1 MVKAL
6 LVARTLRQALLVSVL
21 LLLDAAVTEAAAPA
35 ALAALWPQ
43 RTQQRRRLLA
53 EGLAA
58 ASTAM
63 TTTGCT
69 GASAGL
75 APDQCAAW
83 GKFFDGAGGPTWT
96 GAGQG
101 CTKENPCGCGPL
113 GFAVTCS
120 GSSITRM
127 CAPTRCRVPRWRRA
141 CRQTRA
147 NPTPPLLRRPALPP
161 CASVSWPAAICV
173 GQYPTQPVP
182 SWTWR
187 SSR

>member
-21 LLLDAAVTEAAAPA
+21 LLLDAAVFATEAAAPA

-83 GKFFDGAGGPTWT
+83 GKFFDGAGGPSWT
-96 GAGQG
+96 NCGRG
-101 CTKENPCGCGPL
+101 CTKEDPCGSCAG
-113 GFAVTCS
+113 AVTCS

-147 NPTPPLLRRPALPP
+147 NPTDRK
-161 CASVSWPAAICV
+161 SVV
-173 GQYPTQPVP
+173 
-182 SWTWR
+182 
-187 SSR
+187 